1 MAGYDFDEARRLAQ
15 SVGVQTRPPLPDD
28 TRNLSEMN
36 LEEELVAQYN
46 AIKRLQAE
54 VMNDPDVP
62 ANQKAQVA
70 NSVAATIKM
79 LVDTQSRFYSQERFK
94 RIESMLI
101 AQLKKWPV
109 EQAAEFLDEYA
120 KMLDGVEVA
129 RNLDAAG

>member
-15 SVGVQTRPPLPDD
+15 SVGVQTRSPLPDD

-70 NSVAATIKM
+70 NAVAATIRM
-79 LVDTQSRFYSQERFK
+79 LVDTQTNFYTHERQK
-94 RIESMLI
+94 RLEGILI
-101 AQLKKWPV
+101 RCMKAWPV
-109 EQAAEFLDEYA
+109 EQAQAFLDLYA
-120 KMLDGVEVA
+120 AELTNEQ
-129 RNLDAAG
+129 

>member
-70 NSVAATIKM
+70 NAVAATIRM
-79 LVDTQSRFYSQERFK
+79 LVDTQTNFYTHERQK
-94 RIESMLI
+94 RLEGILI
-101 AQLKKWPV
+101 RCMKAWPV
-109 EQAAEFLDEYA
+109 EQAQAFLDLYA
-120 KMLDGVEVA
+120 AELTNEQ
-129 RNLDAAG
+129 